1 MTTQLSAVFTATAP
15 ERQQA
20 EPLKAPVHHPY
31 AAGDFMVRPVFG
43 AQGLECHPDHELLS
57 VVMVDNGVV
66 TPVDCVP
73 MKDFKG
79 QSVETASKKLTHA
92 FTRALNR
99 MNVTFAEAQNGH
111 MAGWSIKARCADQKV
126 HTLEFIRESFGVERV
141 REVLLSRAREHAHHD
156 LKLQT
161 GPDYWAF
168 CIRALR
174 PF

>member
-1 MTTQLSAVFTATAP
+1 MTTQLSAVFTDIAPKPATPA
-15 ERQQA
+15 R
-20 EPLKAPVHHPY
+20 HPY
-31 AAGDFMVRPVFG
+31 APGEFMVRPVFG
-43 AQGLECHPDHELLS
+43 GQGLECAPEHELLS
-57 VVMVDNGVV
+57 VVMVENGVV

-79 QSVETASKKLTHA
+79 QSVEIASKNLTHA

-99 MNVTFAEAQNGH
+99 MNVTFAEASQGQ
-111 MAGWSIKARCADQKV
+111 MAGWHIKASGVDQEV
-126 HTLEFIRESFGVERV
+126 HTLEFIREGFGVERV
-141 REVLLSRAREHAHHD
+141 REVLLSRARERTHHD

>member
-1 MTTQLSAVFTATAP
+1 MTTQLATVFTVTLTTAAP
-15 ERQQA
+15 ER
-20 EPLKAPVHHPY
+20 HPY

-43 AQGLECHPDHELLS
+43 AQGLECDPAHELLS
-57 VVMVDNGVV
+57 VVLVENGAV

-73 MKDFKG
+73 MQDFAG
-79 QSVETASKKLTHA
+79 QSVEMASKTLTHA

-99 MNVTFAEAQNGH
+99 MNTTFTEAEGGH
-111 MAGWSIKARCADQKV
+111 MAGWRITAQGLDREM
-126 HTLEFIRESFGVERV
+126 HTLEFIREGFGVERV
-141 REVLLSRAREHAHHD
+141 REVLLSRAREHAHQD
-156 LKLQT
+156 LKLHT

>member
-1 MTTQLSAVFTATAP
+1 MTTQLSALFTETAP
-15 ERQQA
+15 ERFEAVKPPQR
-20 EPLKAPVHHPY
+20 HPY

-43 AQGLECHPDHELLS
+43 GQGLECAPEHELLS
-57 VVMVDNGVV
+57 VVLVNDGVV

-79 QSVETASKKLTHA
+79 QSVEMASKKLTQA

-99 MNVTFAEAQNGH
+99 MNVTFAESNQGQ
-111 MAGWSIKARCADQKV
+111 MAGWHIKARGADQEV
-126 HTLEFIRESFGVERV
+126 HTLEFIREGFGVERV
-141 REVLLSRAREHAHHD
+141 REVLLSRAREHTHHD